1 MVLGWA
7 FGTETFCT
15 EIRNKLITLKGT
27 YVIISNYAPKPKVP
41 SYLPINHEFKIT
53 IRQVSVITPV
63 TVQRDYKEFRARP
76 TNPEKQVFARQFAQG
91 HKTPAAQKEATRKA
105 KKKEPNA
112 KNKLLFLDGQ
122 QRMFKYTE
130 DLTSLSTS

>member
-1 MVLGWA
+1 MSGIMVLGWA

-41 SYLPINHEFKIT
+41 SYLPINHES

-63 TVQRDYKEFRARP
+63 TVQRDYKESRARP
-76 TNPEKQVFARQFAQG
+76 TNPEKQVFARQFAHG
-91 HKTPAAQKEATRKA
+91 HKTPAAQKEATRKGEKGA
-105 KKKEPNA
+105 KSEKQIIVFRWPA
-112 KNKLLFLDGQ
+112 TDVQ
-122 QRMFKYTE
+122 IY
-130 DLTSLSTS
+130 